1 MREATGTKK
10 RKVQQRGVCE
20 SEFRPSSF
28 FYLSSLTHS
37 HTMSPVTRRQKR
49 HNRVNYAESESDH
62 SDSEFDSA
70 SSSSS
75 DMSED
80 EAVTK
85 KTPTRSNQ
93 WAELQ
98 RARAQQRRSQ
108 WKAAVNKRK
117 KPTIAPRSIK
127 R

>member
-1 MREATGTKK
+1 MS
-10 RKVQQRGVCE
+10 VSVCV
-20 SEFRPSSF
+20 FRPSSF
-28 FYLSSLTHS
+28 FIFPPPPPPLTY
-37 HTMSPVTRRQKR
+37 TMSPVTRRQKR

-62 SDSEFDSA
+62 SDSEFDST
-70 SSSSS
+70 SSGS

-85 KTPTRSNQ
+85 RTPTRSNQ